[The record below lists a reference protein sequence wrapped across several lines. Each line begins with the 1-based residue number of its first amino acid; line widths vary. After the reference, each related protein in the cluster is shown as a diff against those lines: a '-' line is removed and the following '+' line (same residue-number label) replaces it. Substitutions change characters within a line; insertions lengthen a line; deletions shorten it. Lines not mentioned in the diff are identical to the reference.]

1 MVFCEPDEGLRYGYV
16 ASFGIDLIEFEARN
30 GRTYTIEREGLLP
43 LYNLYVNDM
52 VVDSIWVD

>member
-1 MVFCEPDEGLRYGYV
+1 MYV
-16 ASFGIDLIEFEARN
+16 YLFEFEARN